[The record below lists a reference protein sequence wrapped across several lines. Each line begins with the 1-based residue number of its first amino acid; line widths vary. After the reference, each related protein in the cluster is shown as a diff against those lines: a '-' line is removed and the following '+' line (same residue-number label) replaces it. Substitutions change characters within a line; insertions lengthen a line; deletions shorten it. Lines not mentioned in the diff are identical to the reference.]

1 MNFRKFEINKFPK
14 ANGYNDPNSID
25 NNPDIR
31 IARINTTKKRLQNIL
46 QNKIKSTIDIE
57 PSKIQKEL
65 VINDSLTKSKLQNS
79 NINNDSKK
87 IIPKMLKKVI
97 ILLIIKIK

>member
-1 MNFRKFEINKFPK
+1 MSQKIIQNIKNEEN
-14 ANGYNDPNSID
+14 NLVTLDND
-25 NNPDIR
+25 NNQDIR

-65 VINDSLTKSKLQNS
+65 
-79 NINNDSKK
+79 
-87 IIPKMLKKVI
+87 IPKMLKKVI